1 MAAFVT
7 PPAVLSALSRMGH
20 DAATWRRLR
29 RLQVTEV
36 ADRAGVSRHTVMR
49 LEAGGSI
56 STENLLR
63 ISRALGVLEE
73 LSLSLD
79 PLSTDVGRLRAE
91 EELPKRVRRPQ
102 VAGPT

>member
-1 MAAFVT
+1 
-7 PPAVLSALSRMGH
+7 
-20 DAATWRRLR
+20 
-29 RLQVTEV
+29 
-36 ADRAGVSRHTVMR
+36 MR

-91 EELPKRVRRPQ
+91 EELPKRVRRPK